1 MPRLALLVAPALLL
15 AAPAARAQSGAPLE
29 RPVRTA
35 VVVGASIA
43 RMTEVEDAE
52 PRNGLVLGG
61 QLTIRVNALFA
72 FQPELLYVQKGLEGA
87 LDFGGT
93 PVDLAYRSDYLEV
106 PLLARLSLGGRTVR
120 PFVLAGP
127 SLAFSVACHVDGE
140 VDGDTETI
148 ACADADAEPAAVDLG
163 LVAGGGLE
171 LPIGMNALTVGAR
184 YTAGLLEALD
194 GTGSR
199 HRTVAITVGF
209 TF

>member
-1 MPRLALLVAPALLL
+1 MPRLALLAAPALLL
-15 AAPAARAQSGAPLE
+15 AAPAARAQSESPLE

-35 VVVGASIA
+35 VVVGGSIA
-43 RMTEVEDAE
+43 RMTQVEDAE

-61 QLTIRVNALFA
+61 QLIIRANALFA

-87 LDFGGT
+87 LEFGGT
-93 PVDLAYRSDYLEV
+93 PVALAYRSDYLEV
-106 PLLARLSLGGRTVR
+106 PLLARLSLGGRAVR

-127 SLAFSVACHVDGE
+127 ALAFSLACNIDGE
-140 VDGDTETI
+140 VDGSTETI
-148 ACADADAEPAAVDLG
+148 ACADADAEPAAVDVG

-171 LPIGMNALTVGAR
+171 LPIGVNALTVGAR

-199 HRTVAITVGF
+199 HRAVAITVGF